1 MLLAATMRRSIPA
14 QRLQD
19 GRYRITPSG
28 WPFVVSTGEWRVLD
42 LLNTAGA
49 MTLGQL
55 TEALPEID
63 TAHAANRLIQMSLLF
78 ALSPS
83 DHARVNWLA
92 GFGLE
97 GCAEE

>member
-1 MLLAATMRRSIPA
+1 
-14 QRLQD
+14 
-19 GRYRITPSG
+19 
-28 WPFVVSTGEWRVLD
+28 
-42 LLNTAGA
+42 

-83 DHARVNWLA
+83 DYYGKVNWLA

-97 GCAEE
+97 GCADE

>member
-1 MLLAATMRRSIPA
+1 MLGL
-14 QRLQD
+14 
-19 GRYRITPSG
+19 
-28 WPFVVSTGEWRVLD
+28 LD
-42 LLNTAGA
+42 TAGA

-83 DHARVNWLA
+83 DYYGKVNWLA

-97 GCAEE
+97 GCADE